1 LLLILT
7 LSVIDDLEEEIEDN
21 KGVIKRKDTQ
31 YNDERVK

>member
-31 YNDERVK
+31 YNGERVK